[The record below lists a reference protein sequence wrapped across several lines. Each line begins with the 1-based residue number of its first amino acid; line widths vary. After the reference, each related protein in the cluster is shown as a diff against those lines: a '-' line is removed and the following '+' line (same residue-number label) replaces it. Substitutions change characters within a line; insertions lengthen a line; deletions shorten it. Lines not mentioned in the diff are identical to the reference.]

1 MRILHLDT
9 GLSLRGGQ
17 QQVLFLMQGL
27 RSRGCE
33 QVLVSSP
40 GSPLSSTAQDRGFEV
55 YDIDTRGWGSLSALW
70 KLRSLFRERKP
81 EILHFHDARAHGFG
95 QLANRKFGFP
105 VIVSRRVAFPGQMG
119 YFSRRKYFSPGQR
132 YIAVSLFVKKVMLE
146 SGLRSEL
153 IDVVYDGVDSHAPTG
168 TSRREQFGIEQEE
181 FAIGTVGA
189 LTPEKGQLLLVKA
202 MVQLSRAI
210 PEARCI
216 IAGSGSESGRL
227 NREIRSHLL
236 EAKVKII
243 PPPELLQDFLRSL
256 DLFVLPSRFEG
267 LGSILLLAFHCGTP
281 VLASDAG
288 GIPEL
293 VENGV
298 DGFLFSEGD
307 ISALRRSVETLAKDS
322 TLRQS
327 VVAHAQQKSRTRF
340 SIEAVTEA
348 TLQSYH
354 RTINQHS
361 I

>member
-1 MRILHLDT
+1 
-9 GLSLRGGQ
+9 
-17 QQVLFLMQGL
+17 V
-27 RSRGCE
+27 
-33 QVLVSSP
+33 
-40 GSPLSSTAQDRGFEV
+40 
-55 YDIDTRGWGSLSALW
+55 
-70 KLRSLFRERKP
+70 
-81 EILHFHDARAHGFG
+81 
-95 QLANRKFGFP
+95 
-105 VIVSRRVAFPGQMG
+105 
-119 YFSRRKYFSPGQR
+119 
-132 YIAVSLFVKKVMLE
+132 
-146 SGLRSEL
+146 
-153 IDVVYDGVDSHAPTG
+153 
-168 TSRREQFGIEQEE
+168 
-181 FAIGTVGA
+181 
-189 LTPEKGQLLLVKA
+189 
-202 MVQLSRAI
+202 I

-227 NREIRSHLL
+227 NREIRLHLL
-236 EAKVKII
+236 EAKVNII
-243 PPPELLQDFLRSL
+243 PPPEPLQDFLRSL

-307 ISALRRSVETLAKDS
+307 ISALRRSLETLAKDS

-327 VVAHAQQKSRTRF
+327 VVGRAQQKARTQF

-354 RTINQHS
+354 RTINQYL